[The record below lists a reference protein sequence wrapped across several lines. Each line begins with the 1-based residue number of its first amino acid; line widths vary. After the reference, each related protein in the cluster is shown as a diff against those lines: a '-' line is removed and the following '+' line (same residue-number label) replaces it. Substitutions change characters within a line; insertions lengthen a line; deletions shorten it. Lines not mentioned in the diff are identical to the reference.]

1 MPKKSVK
8 RPNLKQQMTSA
19 EVEARHEEQT
29 LRRLKSMHRR
39 IVALSRDVKRAVRA
53 ADAARLDAARELCAD
68 TGFAVFLIDEVA
80 ATQRTVYERDDT
92 IDALRKRIAELEPE
106 PAAAVL

>member
-1 MPKKSVK
+1 MSKKSAK
-8 RPNLKQQMTSA
+8 RPNLKQKLTSV

-53 ADAARLDAARELCAD
+53 ADVARLDAAQELCAE
-68 TGFAVFLIDEVA
+68 TGFAVFLIDEVGK
-80 ATQRTVYERDDT
+80 TQRMVYERDDM

-106 PAAAVL
+106 PAAGVV